1 MKHKLIALF
10 IAATILFSFSV
21 YADTPK
27 TEYTFKKA
35 LDMALKNT
43 PEIKAMDKKIDD
55 AYDRYHEL
63 DLKIP
68 ASIKPKS
75 SMEMKI
81 YVGNFVEP
89 QIALDTAYTSYR
101 TLKLMKD
108 NIKRN
113 IELGLREIVV
123 GVAKAEMAAEEVEI
137 NKRNLN
143 NQLKLLE
150 IQYELGMLSKIDY
163 RDNKRKLKDNLK
175 ALDDVNK
182 AVDTAYHELN
192 LLLGRKNDKNIKVTL
207 DSTEIPPEKLN
218 LERIKKDLMDVSDMP
233 SGESPQHL
241 TMFPGSLRILKQDR
255 NIVKNRFSLISDQY
269 DEYKSE
275 EKKENAED
283 ILEEAKRDYEV
294 SDKKYNNALKRFDK
308 TFDDMI
314 EDIKDLYE
322 DIEDLKEEI
331 TDEKANQKI
340 YKIEYDQGTMSK
352 IKYDSL
358 KDGLLLL
365 QNKLKGLEMQLNLNY
380 AKLLAYSD
388 LKKVVIE
395 EK

>member
-1 MKHKLIALF
+1 MKHKLITLL
-10 IAATILFSFSV
+10 IAATMLLSFSV

-35 LDMALKNT
+35 LDMAMKNT

-55 AYDRYHEL
+55 AYDAYHKL
-63 DLKIP
+63 DLVIP
-68 ASIKPKS
+68 STVKPIK
-75 SMEMKI
+75 SMDMKA
-81 YVGNFVEP
+81 YVKNIVDGQVG
-89 QIALDTAYTSYR
+89 LDTAYTSYR

-113 IELGLREIVV
+113 IELGLREVVV

-137 NKRNLN
+137 NRRNLN
-143 NQLKLLE
+143 NQLRLLE
-150 IQYELGMLSKIDY
+150 IQYELGMISKNDY
-163 RDNKRKLKDNLK
+163 RDNKRMLKDNVK

-192 LLLGRKNDKNIKVTL
+192 LLLGRKNDKNIKITL
-207 DSTEIPPEKLN
+207 DATEIPLEKLN
-218 LERIKKDLMDVSDMP
+218 LERIKKDLMDISDMP
-233 SGESPQHL
+233 SGENPIML
-241 TMFPGSLRILKQDR
+241 DRFPGSLRILKEDR
-255 NIVKNRFSLISDQY
+255 NIVKHRFSLISDQY

-275 EKKENAED
+275 EKKEDAED

-294 SDKKYNNALKRFDK
+294 SDKKYENAMKRFDK

-322 DIEDLKEEI
+322 DIGDLKEEI
-331 TDEKANQKI
+331 ADEKANQKV
-340 YKIEYDQGTMSK
+340 YKIEYDQGTISK

-365 QNKLKGLEMQLNLNY
+365 ENKLKGLEMQLNLNY

-388 LKKVVIE
+388 LKKIVIE
-395 EK
+395 